1 MRHCS
6 PGFRYPALFVFLLGT
21 LLLGALVSCSG
32 GGDSVTRALAP
43 TPSAF
48 GKMNSVTIVTDT
60 AMMKEAVGDSIVQ
73 YFGAPYILLPRPEA
87 IFDLRVASPY
97 QLKAEPTLR
106 ETRSYL
112 VVANLSDTD
121 SETTQMVLS
130 DLRDSTIQKIKRTGF
145 GTFVATDKWATG
157 QILIYL
163 VGTSYDNLA
172 AGIAQ
177 VAPQVVSRLKGNQRE
192 RLESII
198 YVEGTDRA
206 IMDTIR
212 QRVGADIRIPADY
225 LLSPV
230 PDTGVV
236 WLRRDL
242 PDGTVNIMLTRRPY
256 QSQDQLSQSGIQS
269 IRDTLGRRYV
279 STQIEGTYMVVNDT
293 DLPLF
298 TTTMQLNGNYAV
310 ETRGI
315 WEIRGDF
322 LAGPFVSYLI
332 YNEAKPDLL
341 FVDGFIHAPG
351 RNKRDLMEELTFIL
365 NTTRY

>member
-21 LLLGALVSCSG
+21 LVLSTLVSCSG
-32 GGDSVTRALAP
+32 GGDSVARALAP
-43 TPSAF
+43 IPTAF
-48 GKMNSVTIVTDT
+48 GKMNSVTVVSDT

-87 IFDLRVASPY
+87 IFDLRTATPY

-121 SETTQMVLS
+121 SETTKMVLS

-145 GTFVATDKWATG
+145 GTFVATDKWASG

-163 VGTSYDNLA
+163 VGTSYDQLA

-177 VAPQVVSRLKGNQRE
+177 VAPQVITRLKGNQRN

-198 YVEGTDRA
+198 YVEGTDRT
-206 IMDTIR
+206 IMDTVR
-212 QRVGADIRIPADY
+212 LRVGADLRVPADY
-225 LLSPV
+225 VLSPV
-230 PDTGVV
+230 PDTTVV
-236 WLRRDL
+236 WLRKDL
-242 PDGTVNIMLTRRPY
+242 PDGTVNIMLTRIPY
-256 QSQDQLSQSGIQS
+256 RSREQLSEAGIKA

-279 STQIEGTYMVVNDT
+279 STQIEDTYMVVNDT

-298 TTTMQLNGNYAV
+298 TDINQVNGNYTV

-315 WEIRGDF
+315 WEIEGDF

-332 YNEAKPDLL
+332 YNEAKSDLL

-365 NTTRY
+365 DTTRY